1 MLLTGGYSQAIQL
14 GLSSARQE
22 AWSEARKIVKVK
34 VDSERRQLEMRFSRH
49 PGAKYVP
56 VILPFAVLITYPG
69 SRTTFSLDIEISSRG
84 TPSR

>member
-1 MLLTGGYSQAIQL
+1 MAIQL

-22 AWSEARKIVKVK
+22 AWSEARQIVKVK
-34 VDSERRQLEMRFSRH
+34 IDSERRQLEMHFSRR

-56 VILPFAVLITYPG
+56 GVLPFAVLITYPG